1 VVNFTPDMQLFNEIQ
16 YDNISQNFALS
27 MRYRWEY
34 RPGDELFV
42 SFGQAALIPEARFKP
57 QISQAVVR
65 LGNTFRF

>member
-1 VVNFTPDMQLFNEIQ
+1 
-16 YDNISQNFALS
+16 

-34 RPGDELFV
+34 RPGDELFI
-42 SFGQAALIPEARFKP
+42 SIGQAAQIPGTTFHP